1 MEEQQ
6 IKRLFWNFEDAIQ
19 KSRRRK
25 KKEKDKKKVANT
37 KLEGCWSCA
46 PPHEEDAE
54 TIQMLS

>member
-37 KLEGCWSCA
+37 KLEGCWPCA

-54 TIQMLS
+54 TI